1 MFLAFVCFTMMYH
14 DTEFNLPFSLFTEN
28 SGDST
33 VTGGSHYGI
42 VHLNTF
48 RRDQQFMINKNLNVM
63 KRSSVVIKTVIV
75 IKFTHRH
82 HEDL

>member
-1 MFLAFVCFTMMYH
+1 MYH
-14 DTEFNLPFSLFTEN
+14 DTEFNLSFSLFTEN

-48 RRDQQFMINKNLNVM
+48 RRDQQFMINKSKLECYETFQRGHKNRNCDQ
-63 KRSSVVIKTVIV
+63 IYAQTP
-75 IKFTHRH
+75 
-82 HEDL
+82 